1 MAIRLFNS
9 VGGYSV
15 GETPITVIYANADI
29 TTGNVTASANV
40 SAGNLLTNNLL
51 YANGV
56 PWNFLQAGGSNTQIQ
71 FNNNQSLG
79 GSSNFTFNTASN
91 TLTVLGTANVTTL
104 ITTGNANVNGN
115 LGVTGNVTAP
125 YFYGNVVG
133 NISGNIVIPGNNT
146 DVIFNDQGSANSSDN
161 FTFNKATNT
170 LTVNGNIVA
179 GNISGANLIS
189 ANYHAGTLTTAA
201 QPNITS
207 VGTLTSLN
215 VSGTANVGN
224 LTTPGN
230 LTVTG
235 VVISN
240 LVPAVDA
247 TYNLG
252 NSTLHWNNAYVSGN
266 IFLGTSTAY
275 LRATGATIYMDSVY
289 TTNNGSFGTL
299 TSRGDA
305 TMSANLV
312 VNGNLT
318 VNGTTTYV
326 DSTVTAIAD
335 PIIDLGGSNVTPG
348 ANVSGADGYDRGLF
362 LHNWD
367 SLNHVPLNQFIGWK
381 TANSEFQV
389 LNSVVDSANVVTGSL
404 ANIRANVLFGNL
416 TGTILTASQ
425 TGITTLGTLTNL
437 TIAGNLQVN
446 TNANINSLKAGGL
459 QYPSGDGSSGQM
471 LATYGNGTLYFTT
484 VSTSSITNGTSNVTV
499 LNNGNV
505 LVSSSGTAN
514 VLTVTS
520 TGANIAGTLNAT
532 GNVILQNPISG
543 GGTTLV
549 DTLNV
554 TAFYAGNSAASATST
569 AIRSSTTVTNSTAS
583 SQILAKVSTTG
594 VRAVEYFVKGED
606 TTGGKYSVATVSAVH
621 NGVSV
626 DYTVYGAIAY
636 NNQATGSGL
645 SVSLSG
651 GILYLTIT
659 PASSNP
665 TTWTTQ
671 YRTI

>member
-15 GETPITVIYANADI
+15 GETPITVIYANGDI
-29 TTGNVTASANV
+29 TTNNV
-40 SAGNLLTNNLL
+40 SVTSNVSTGNLLTNNLL
-51 YANGV
+51 YSNGV

-91 TLTVLGTANVTTL
+91 TLSVLGTANITQL
-104 ITTGNANVNGN
+104 ITTGNANIGGN
-115 LGVTGNVTAP
+115 INVTGNVIAP

-179 GNISGANLIS
+179 GNVTGANLVS
-189 ANYHAGTLTTAA
+189 ANYFTGTLTTAV

-207 VGTLTSLN
+207 VGTLTSLSVTN
-215 VSGTANVGN
+215 TTTTGN
-224 LTTPGN
+224 LTTGN
-230 LTVTG
+230 ITING
-235 VVISN
+235 QVISSII
-240 LVPAVDA
+240 PANDA

-252 NSTLHWNNAYVSGN
+252 NASYRWSNAYVTGN
-266 IFLGTSTAY
+266 LFLGTSTAY
-275 LRATGATIYMDSVY
+275 LKATGATIYTDSINTV
-289 TTNNGSFGTL
+289 NGASLGSL
-299 TSRGDA
+299 TARGDA
-305 TMSANLV
+305 TLQGNVTIA
-312 VNGNLT
+312 GNLT
-318 VNGTTTYV
+318 VSGTTTYV
-326 DSTVTAIAD
+326 NSTVTAIED
-335 PIIDLGGSNVTPG
+335 SILDLGGAGNA
-348 ANVSGADGYDRGLF
+348 ANITGADGYDRGLY

-367 SLNHVPLNQFIGWK
+367 STNSVPLNQFIGWK
-381 TANSEFQV
+381 TANSEFRFY
-389 LNSVVDSANVVTGSL
+389 NNAAVTGNVITGTL
-404 ANIRANVLFGNL
+404 GNIRANVLNGNL

-437 TIAGNLQVN
+437 TIGGNLQVN

-459 QYPSGDGSSGQM
+459 QYPGTDGSTGQM

-505 LVSSSGTAN
+505 LVSSAGTAN
-514 VLTVTS
+514 VLTVTG
-520 TGANIAGTLNAT
+520 TGANVAGTLNVT
-532 GNVILQNPISG
+532 GNVILQNPVSG

-554 TAFYAGNSAASATST
+554 TAFYAGNAVAST
-569 AIRSSTTVTNSTAS
+569 ATTSIRSSTKQTTSTGTN
-583 SQILAKVSTTG
+583 QILVQLSTTG
-594 VRAVEYFVKGED
+594 VRAVEFFVKGED

-636 NNQATGSGL
+636 NNQPTGSGL
-645 SVSLSG
+645 AVSLSG
-651 GILYLTIT
+651 STMYLTVT